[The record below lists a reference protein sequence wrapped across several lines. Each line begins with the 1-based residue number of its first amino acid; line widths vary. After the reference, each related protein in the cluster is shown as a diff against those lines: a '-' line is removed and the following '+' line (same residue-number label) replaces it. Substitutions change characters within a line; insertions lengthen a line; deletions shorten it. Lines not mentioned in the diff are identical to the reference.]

1 VEVLKMEKSLNWPA
15 PAKINWFLHITGRR
29 PDGYHY
35 IQTFFQFLEIA
46 DRLDFAL
53 CTEEEITMEGFEAG
67 EGDAEDL
74 TVKAAKLLKSS
85 CDVKGGVSIRLKKN
99 IPVGG
104 GLGGGSSDAA
114 TVLVALNALWDLNLK
129 DEELSQ
135 LGLQLGADV
144 PVFVAGHAAWAEGV
158 GELLYEQKKDE
169 KSVVLLFPGVG
180 VSTAKVFQSPELT
193 RDSVPIKMD
202 INYLSGYRNDCET
215 VTRRLYPE
223 IADALD
229 WLSKH
234 GKAQMSGTGSSIFA
248 EFDRPCDAE
257 NVIKQIPAKWS
268 AVACQTLNRSL
279 LLDRLRSF
287 HEGREI

>member
-1 VEVLKMEKSLNWPA
+1 MKKSVNWPA

-35 IQTFFQFLEIA
+35 IQTFFQFLEFS
-46 DRLDFAL
+46 DRLDFTF
-53 CTEEEITMEGFEAG
+53 CTEEEITMEGFKVG
-67 EGDAEDL
+67 KDDSDDL

-85 CDVKGGVSIRLKKN
+85 CDVRGGVSIRLKKN

-114 TVLVALNALWDLNLK
+114 TVLVALNALWDLNLS
-129 DEELSQ
+129 EEALSE
-135 LGLQLGADV
+135 LALQLGADV
-144 PVFVAGHAAWAEGV
+144 PVFVAGRAAWAEGI

-169 KSVVLLFPGVG
+169 KPVVLLFPGVA
-180 VSTAKVFQSPELT
+180 VSTAEVFQSPELT

-202 INYLSGYRNDCET
+202 TNYLSGYRNDCEA

-229 WLSKH
+229 WLSKY

-257 NVIKQIPAKWS
+257 KVIKQIPTKWS
-268 AVACQTLNRSL
+268 AVACRTLNRSPL
-279 LLDRLRSF
+279 VDRLRSF
-287 HEGREI
+287 HDGRES

>member
-1 VEVLKMEKSLNWPA
+1 MKKSLNWPA

-29 PDGYHY
+29 PDGYHR

-46 DRLDFAL
+46 DRLDFTFCA
-53 CTEEEITMEGFEAG
+53 EEEITMDGFMTG
-67 EGDAEDL
+67 ESDTEDL
-74 TVKAAKLLKSS
+74 TVKAAKLLKVS
-85 CDVKGGVSIRLKKN
+85 CDVKGGVNIRLKKN

-114 TVLVALNALWDLNLK
+114 TVLVALNALWNLNLSDK
-129 DEELSQ
+129 ELSR

-144 PVFVAGHAAWAEGV
+144 PVFVTGRATWAEGV
-158 GELLYEQKKDE
+158 GELLYGQDKDQ
-169 KSVVLLFPGVG
+169 KSVAVLFPGVS
-180 VSTAKVFQSPELT
+180 VSTTKVFQSPELT

-202 INYLSGYRNDCET
+202 IEYLSGYRNDCEA

-229 WLSKH
+229 WLSVY

-257 NVIKQIPAKWS
+257 DVVKQIPTKWS
-268 AVACQTLNRSL
+268 GVACRTLNRSPL
-279 LLDRLRSF
+279 LERLRSF
-287 HEGREI
+287 HKGREGEQ